1 MNKISILFILCALT
15 LSTFAQ
21 NETKKEETTK
31 QSNLEET
38 IQGIFKKIGKTLNN
52 KQSNLEDGMYA
63 KINTTKGE
71 ILIQLEYEKTPL
83 TVANFVGLAEGTLK
97 NNKKEAG
104 TPYYDGLKFHRVIAD
119 FMVQGGCPDGTGM
132 GDPGYKFADEFHP
145 ELKHDK
151 GGILSMANSGP
162 TTNGSQFFI
171 THKETSWLDGKHT
184 VFGHVIEGMDVV
196 NSIAQDDE
204 MISVTIIKE
213 GKAAKSFNAN
223 NVFESAQADIEKA
236 KASKADKSANA
247 MKKLTE
253 GATFTESGLAYFMI
267 KEGKGEQ
274 ATAGKTVSV
283 HYTGKLADGTKFDS
297 SHDRNAP
304 IEFPLGKGNVIPGW
318 DEGIALLKVGGKAT
332 FIIPPH
338 LAYGARGAGGVI
350 PPNATLIFE
359 VELMEVK

>member
-1 MNKISILFILCALT
+1 MKAILLGLALLASTQFNNNDNK
-15 LSTFAQ
+15 
-21 NETKKEETTK
+21 
-31 QSNLEET
+31 
-38 IQGIFKKIGKTLNN
+38 
-52 KQSNLEDGMYA
+52 SNLEDGMYA

-71 ILIQLEYEKTPL
+71 ILIKLEHEKTPL
-83 TVANFVGLAEGTLK
+83 TVASFVGLAEGTLK

-119 FMVQGGCPDGTGM
+119 FMIQGGCPDGNGM

-151 GGILSMANSGP
+151 GGVLSMANSGP

-171 THKETSWLDGKHT
+171 THKETPWLDGKHS
-184 VFGHVIEGMDVV
+184 VFGHVVEGMDVV
-196 NSIAQDDE
+196 NAIAQDDV
-204 MISVTIIKE
+204 MNSVTIVRE
-213 GKAAKSFNAN
+213 GAAAKAFDAN
-223 NVFESAQADIEKA
+223 SVFETAQAEIEKA
-236 KASKADKSANA
+236 NASKAEKAAEA

-253 GATFTESGLAYFMI
+253 GATTTESGLAYFMI
-267 KEGKGEQ
+267 KEGEGEQ
-274 ATAGKTVSV
+274 VKAGKTVSV

-304 IEFPLGKGNVIPGW
+304 IEFPLGEGRVIPGW

>member
-1 MNKISILFILCALT
+1 MRKITILSILCAVT
-15 LSTFAQ
+15 LSSFSQ
-21 NETKKEETTK
+21 NIFNKRENTTNNNAK
-31 QSNLEET
+31 SNLE
-38 IQGIFKKIGKTLNN
+38 K
-52 KQSNLEDGMYA
+52 GMYA

-97 NNKKEAG
+97 NNKKEIG

-119 FMVQGGCPDGTGM
+119 FMVQGGCPDGNGT

-145 ELKHDK
+145 DLKHDK

-171 THKETSWLDGKHT
+171 THKETSWLDGKHS
-184 VFGHVIEGMDVV
+184 VFGHVVEGMDVV
-196 NSIAQDDE
+196 NAIAQDDI
-204 MISVTIIKE
+204 MISVTIVRE
-213 GKAAKSFNAN
+213 GSAAKAFDAN
-223 NVFESAQADIEKA
+223 KVFITAQAGIEKA
-236 KASKADKSANA
+236 NS
-247 MKKLTE
+247 E
-253 GATFTESGLAYFMI
+253 GATTTKSGLAYFMI
-267 KEGKGEQ
+267 KEGVGAQ
-274 ATAGKTVSV
+274 ATAGQTVSV

-297 SHDRNAP
+297 SYDRNAP
-304 IEFPLGKGNVIPGW
+304 IEFPLGEGRVIPGW

-338 LAYGARGAGGVI
+338 LAYGERGAGGVI

-359 VELMEVK
+359 VELIGVKQEDVDLHKGHNH